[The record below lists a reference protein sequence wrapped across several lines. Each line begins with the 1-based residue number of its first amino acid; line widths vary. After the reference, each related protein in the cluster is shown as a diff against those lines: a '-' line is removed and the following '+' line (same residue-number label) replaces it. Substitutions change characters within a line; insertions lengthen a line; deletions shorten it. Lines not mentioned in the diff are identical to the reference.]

1 MDSYKKIIVIQWLF
15 ILLLLIFSGYQL
27 NKNTEI
33 SDDISSLTSQ
43 IDELQGP
50 TEAADVSEQISDLEN
65 KVSDHT
71 EQFEKHQNEISNL
84 SSRLDESE
92 SNIEKNSDKL
102 DDLCLVKNICI

>member
-1 MDSYKKIIVIQWLF
+1 MGSYKKIILIQWMF

-43 IDELQGP
+43 LDDLQGP
-50 TEAADVSEQISDLEN
+50 TEAVDVSEQISDLES
-65 KVSDHT
+65 KVSEHT
-71 EQFEKHQNEISNL
+71 EQFEKHQVEISSL
-84 SSRLDESE
+84 SSRLDDSE
-92 SNIEKNSDKL
+92 SNIEKNANKI